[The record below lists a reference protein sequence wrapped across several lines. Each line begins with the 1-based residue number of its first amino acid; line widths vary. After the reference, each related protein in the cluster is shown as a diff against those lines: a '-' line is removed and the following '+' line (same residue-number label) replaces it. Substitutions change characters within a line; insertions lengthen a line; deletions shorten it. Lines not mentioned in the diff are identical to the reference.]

1 MQLTID
7 NIGENIQDI
16 IYKRINNDG
25 RRVVIY
31 GAGEVAGLVYNLLVQ
46 NGVEPYA
53 FAVDSKYYISGL
65 YKNGLPV
72 INYDSKK
79 ENYLYLLGIGD
90 NFEAVQKFM
99 NESSDRM
106 ALTSYYGK
114 FAAMDREFLEENIN
128 TFNKLYLLLEDDL
141 SKQTLK
147 SYLHLKLSGDI
158 RYNFNVARKNQYYN
172 EITNV
177 SRGGGH
183 LLIVERIMVIA

>member
-1 MQLTID
+1 MQLNID

-16 IYKRINNDG
+16 IYKRINHDG
-25 RRVVIY
+25 RKVVIY
-31 GAGEVAGLVYNLLVQ
+31 GAGEVAGLVYNLLLQ

-53 FAVDSKYYISGL
+53 FAVDSKYYIPGL

-177 SRGGGH
+177 SRGGDTC
-183 LLIVERIMVIA
+183 